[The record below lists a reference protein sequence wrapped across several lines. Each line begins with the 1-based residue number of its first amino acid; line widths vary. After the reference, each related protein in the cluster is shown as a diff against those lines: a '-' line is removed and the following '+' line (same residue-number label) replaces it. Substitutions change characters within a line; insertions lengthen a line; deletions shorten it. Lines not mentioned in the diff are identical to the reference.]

1 MNDEAVGMLVR
12 RFPAVTSVQFKVQF
26 KEVSRGHLVTDKA
39 VLVDSSHLP
48 SHCSSFALV

>member
-26 KEVSRGHLVTDKA
+26 KEVSRGHLVTD
-39 VLVDSSHLP
+39 
-48 SHCSSFALV
+48 